1 MTARNRPRRFEWAV
15 TAPSFL
21 WLTLFFVVPTV
32 IIFAIALKPADRFGG
47 IQPGWTLETLRALAQ
62 PGLPAILARTF
73 RLSALTTAACLLLAV
88 PTGYG
93 IARAGPRW
101 RAALLLLI
109 IVPFWT
115 SFLIRVFAWQVL
127 LHPDGPV
134 RRLLTAAGL
143 AAPDALLL
151 YNERA
156 VLLVMVYTHLPFA
169 ILPIYA
175 ASEKFDFRLLEAARD
190 LGARAGAAFV
200 RVFLP
205 GIRRALLTAT
215 LMVFIPA
222 LGSYVIPDLL
232 GGPSSEMLGN
242 KIAQRALADRNL
254 PQASALSALLTLAV
268 LAPLFAIFWL
278 QRRREGAPASAA
290 LEAAR

>member
-1 MTARNRPRRFEWAV
+1 MEWAV

-21 WLTLFFVVPTV
+21 WLTLFFLAPTL

-47 IQPGWTLETLRALAQ
+47 IQAGWTLETLRVLAQ
-62 PGLPAILARTF
+62 PGLPVILARTV
-73 RLSALTTAACLLLAV
+73 RLSALTTAICLLLAI

-93 IARAGPRW
+93 IARAAPRW
-101 RAALLLLI
+101 RALLLLLI

-134 RRLLTAAGL
+134 RRMLTLAGL
-143 AAPDALLL
+143 VAPDTLLL

-175 ASEKFDFRLLEAARD
+175 GAEKFDFRLLEAARD
-190 LGARAGAAFV
+190 LGARASTAFV

-205 GIRRALLTAT
+205 GIRRALLTAV

-242 KIAQRALADRNL
+242 KIGQRALADRNL

-268 LAPLFAIFWL
+268 LAPLLIAFAL
-278 QRRREGAPASAA
+278 QRRRGTAPAGAIP
-290 LEAAR
+290 EAPR